1 MEKTIMKKVLVSF
14 GAAIAMALA
23 LTWGSSPAD
32 AGAQD
37 ASCLAACVTKAL
49 ACVEA
54 AGEDSA
60 KVMDCAVKQAAC
72 LESC

>member
-1 MEKTIMKKVLVSF
+1 MKKVLVSF
-14 GAAIAMALA
+14 GAAVAMALA

-37 ASCLAACVTKAL
+37 AACLADCAAKAL

-54 AGEDSA
+54 AGDDVA
-60 KVMDCAVKQAAC
+60 KATDCAAKQVAC
-72 LESC
+72 QQGC